1 MTATPSLQTPAP
13 SVPANAPKSRGGV
26 LEWFLRRQTLVEA
39 RRAVPELDAR
49 QREHMLRARAA
60 LELADRTLDP
70 VDELKAGR
78 GTPLASVL
86 YREAIYWALLAQDSA
101 QNAANLEEALAAA
114 PREALLDAAGGDTA
128 LAETEAAARKSSA
141 ETWRESDAVQQ
152 TDARK
157 LQALAKGLL
166 RRLSDPEQRLARI
179 LMQRAVRTALLTLLS
194 ALLVTGLLLLLR
206 SPAGPDLAAGKP
218 WRASSTFAKCNPK
231 ERECG
236 GSRTIIFFCTQEEL
250 NPWMEIDLGKVQEF
264 SRVEVQNRTDCCD
277 ERAVPLAIEVSE
289 DATKWRE
296 VARKTEL
303 FSLWKADFP
312 KVKARYVRTRALART
327 FLHLE
332 RVSVRER

>member
-1 MTATPSLQTPAP
+1 MTGTPSPETAAP
-13 SVPANAPKSRGGV
+13 SAPANAPKSRGGM
-26 LEWFLRRQTLVEA
+26 LEWFLRRQTLAEA
-39 RRAVPELDAR
+39 RRAVPELDPQ
-49 QREHMLRARAA
+49 QRERMLRARAA

-78 GTPLASVL
+78 GTPLACML
-86 YREAIYWALLAQDSA
+86 YREAIYWALLAQDST
-101 QNAANLEEALAAA
+101 QNASSVEEALAAA
-114 PREALLDAAGGDTA
+114 PRQVLLDAAGGDTA
-128 LAETEAAARKSSA
+128 FVETEAAARKSSP
-141 ETWRESDAVQQ
+141 ETWQEPEAVQQ
-152 TDARK
+152 ADARK
-157 LQALAKGLL
+157 LQALARGLL

-179 LMQRAVRTALLTLLS
+179 VVQRAVRMTLLALLS
-194 ALLVTGLLLLLR
+194 ALVITGVVLLLR

-236 GSRTIIFFCTQEEL
+236 GSRTVIFFCTQEEL
-250 NPWMEIDLGKVQEF
+250 NPWMEIDLGKLQEF

-289 DATKWRE
+289 DAVKWRE

-312 KVKARYVRTRALART
+312 KVRARYVRTRALART